1 MNQMNDLFQ
10 QYGKR
15 SLLGVLLLGLI
26 YVVIWAALVAFI
38 PNGWWITV
46 INVVFLIF
54 SFVFIGIGSMQALK
68 LFMKKPLAFFIAS
81 VILFVW
87 VVLIRS
93 FILSLFGVI

>member
-1 MNQMNDLFQ
+1 MNQMNDLFK

-26 YVVIWAALVAFI
+26 YVAIWAALLAFI
-38 PNGWWITV
+38 PSGWWITV

-54 SFVFIGIGSMQALK
+54 SLVFIGIGSMQALK
-68 LFMKKPLAFFIAS
+68 LFMKTVPAFFIAL
-81 VILFVW
+81 VIWFVW

>member
-1 MNQMNDLFQ
+1 MHQMNDLFK

-26 YVVIWAALVAFI
+26 YVAIWAALVAFI

-68 LFMKKPLAFFIAS
+68 LFMNTALAFFIALG
-81 VILFVW
+81 IWFVW

>member
-1 MNQMNDLFQ
+1 MNQMNDLFK

-26 YVVIWAALVAFI
+26 YVAIWAALVAFI

-46 INVVFLIF
+46 INVVFFIF
-54 SFVFIGIGSMQALK
+54 SLVFIGIGSMQALK
-68 LFMKKPLAFFIAS
+68 LFMKTGFAFFIAS
-81 VILFVW
+81 WIWFVW